1 MSIVRW
7 LAAGCITAA
16 MAVTAVA
23 GEADITRTEVVRTG
37 PGVYRF
43 SVSVLHQDEGWDHY
57 ADRWEV
63 LAPDGRILATRTLY
77 HPHVNE
83 QPFTRNL
90 GDVKIPSDIVQVTIR
105 AHCSVH
111 EYGGKSESLSLPQ

>member
-1 MSIVRW
+1 MSTVRW
-7 LAAGCITAA
+7 LAAGCLTAA
-16 MAVTAVA
+16 MAVTALA

-83 QPFTRNL
+83 QPFTRDL

-111 EYGGKSESLSLPQ
+111 AYGGKSESLSLPQ

>member
-1 MSIVRW
+1 MKILQQIALGSIMV
-7 LAAGCITAA
+7 A
-16 MAVTAVA
+16 MAAAALA
-23 GEADITRTEVVRTG
+23 GEADVTRVEAVRTG
-37 PGVYRF
+37 QGTYRF

-63 LAPDGRILATRTLY
+63 LAPDGRVLATRTLY

-83 QPFTRNL
+83 QPFTRQL
-90 GDVKIPSDIVQVTIR
+90 DGVKIPADIHQVEIR

-111 EYGGKSESLSLPQ
+111 ATGGKTASVILPK

>member
-7 LAAGCITAA
+7 LAAGCIAAA
-16 MAVTAVA
+16 MTVTAFA
-23 GEADITRTEVVRTG
+23 GEADIIRTEVVRTG

-63 LAPDGRILATRTLY
+63 LTPDGRILATRTLY

-111 EYGGKSESLSLPQ
+111 AYGGKSESLSLPQ